1 MSAVIDPAIVRRAAV
16 PPYSVGMPA
25 TRPPHFDTVYTQVVR
40 DLAAKWGKSERFV
53 RWHAKAGNITGCR
66 QFGSDWCF
74 TSDADFVLAAKAPS
88 AFDAEAAK
96 RMRERRVQR
105 DERAGLSASP

>member
-1 MSAVIDPAIVRRAAV
+1 MSGAINPAIVRRATV

-25 TRPPHFDTVYTQVVR
+25 TRPPHVDTVYTQVVR
-40 DLAAKWGKSERFV
+40 DLAAKWLKSERFV
-53 RWHAKAGNITGCR
+53 RKHAKAGNITGCR

-105 DERAGLSASP
+105 DARAGLSASP